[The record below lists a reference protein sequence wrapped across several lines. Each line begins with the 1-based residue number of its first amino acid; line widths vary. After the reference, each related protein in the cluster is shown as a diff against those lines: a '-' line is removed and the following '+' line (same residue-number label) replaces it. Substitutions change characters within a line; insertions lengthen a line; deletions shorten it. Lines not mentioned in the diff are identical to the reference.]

1 MLGQNI
7 YTKDIAEKAVNFS
20 QQVKSKVDNL
30 FNVQKAANIDINK
43 LQETLKK

>member
-20 QQVKSKVDNL
+20 
-30 FNVQKAANIDINK
+30 
-43 LQETLKK
+43 